1 MRTRFVPLSDVAEML
16 SISASQAYALVRS
29 GDLRAIKVGGRGQW
43 RVEISEIESYI
54 DRSYEAT
61 ASILAEEREREK
73 EKERS

>member
-73 EKERS
+73 ERS